1 MKRRSRV
8 HVEVTE
14 TTSKRGH
21 QIVDYRGPVRYATL
35 FIAPERV
42 IVRRGTIDSGDIPV
56 EASIYDKDQLD
67 TAHGSARRY
76 ARRRT

>member
-1 MKRRSRV
+1 MKRRSKV

-14 TTSKRGH
+14 TQSKRGH
-21 QIVDYRGPVRYATL
+21 QIVDYRGPVRWATL
-35 FIAPERV
+35 YVAPDRV
-42 IVRRGTIDSGDIPV
+42 IVRRGTLDLGDIPTDS
-56 EASIYDKDQLD
+56 SIYDKDQLD